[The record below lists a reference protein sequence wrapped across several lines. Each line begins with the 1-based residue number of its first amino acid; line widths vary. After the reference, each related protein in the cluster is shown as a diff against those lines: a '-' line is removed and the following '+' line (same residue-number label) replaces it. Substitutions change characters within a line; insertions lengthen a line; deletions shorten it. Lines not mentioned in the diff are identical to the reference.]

1 MEIKADIIIEL
12 YNKRVAELE
21 HEVLMLKAQLIQLQD
36 NINKE
41 EK

>member
-36 NINKE
+36 DINKE
-41 EK
+41 E